1 MAYLI
6 AVDSGHGME
15 TPGKR
20 TPAIPEDWFGKKK
33 GEVIHEKEFN
43 KPAAEYLIAALKRCG
58 FDTISVSPGTDDVPL
73 KDRYTAANNAKA
85 DAFISKHYNAAT
97 GKWGGANGIETIIS
111 QYATSKTQKLADL
124 VQAELVQ
131 AHKRE
136 DRGVK
141 ADIVQAGINIAVLH
155 NTNMP
160 AILTESGF
168 MDNLI
173 EAKTMLD
180 PEFQRADAEATC
192 RGICKYFGV
201 TYRGKTQMPKDNV
214 TRNSPKEDIKW
225 LQEQINKSGI
235 DCPYLPFKINGIYD
249 DGLRIAVLMYW
260 KQKKWNQ
267 DGRNTGWIV
276 GPGTRE
282 ALVK

>member
-20 TPAIPEDWFGKKK
+20 TPTIPEAWFGKKK

-58 FDTISVSPGTDDVPL
+58 FDTINVSPGTDDIPL

-85 DAFISKHYNAAT
+85 DAFISKHYNAST

-124 VQAELVQ
+124 VQVELVQ
-131 AHKRE
+131 THARAN
-136 DRGVK
+136 RGVK
-141 ADIVQAGINIAVLH
+141 TDIKQSRINIAVLL
-155 NTNMP
+155 NANMP

-180 PEFQRADAEATC
+180 PEFQKADAEATC
-192 RGICKYFGV
+192 RGICKFFGV
-201 TYRGKTQMPKDNV
+201 TYRPEEPVYTPAKNITPASSK
-214 TRNSPKEDIKW
+214 KDIKW
-225 LQEQINKSGI
+225 LQERLNKANKDYQIPVTGEYNTKTRVA
-235 DCPYLPFKINGIYD
+235 L
-249 DGLRIAVLMYW
+249 LMYW
-260 KQKKWNQ
+260 ESRGWHK
-267 DGRNTGWIV
+267 DVDTGWMA
-276 GPGTRE
+276 GSGTIE
-282 ALVK
+282 ALAKL